1 MFELI
6 NVSANRAVV
15 DQSPDLGNIME
26 LMMVLQEMNPDMQ
39 YDIVQYSEETA
50 G

>member
-15 DQSPDLGNIME
+15 DRSADLGNLME
-26 LMMVLQEMNPDMQ
+26 LMMVLQEINPNMQ
-39 YDIVQYSEETA
+39 YDIVEVENV
-50 G
+50 

>member
-15 DQSPDLGNIME
+15 DQSSDLGNLME
-26 LMMVLQEMNPDMQ
+26 LMMVLQEINPDME
-39 YDIVQYSEETA
+39 YDIVELENV
-50 G
+50 

>member
-15 DQSPDLGNIME
+15 DSSSDIGNLME
-26 LMMVLQEMNPDMQ
+26 LMMVLREINPDMT
-39 YDIVQYSEETA
+39 YEIVESEVV
-50 G
+50 